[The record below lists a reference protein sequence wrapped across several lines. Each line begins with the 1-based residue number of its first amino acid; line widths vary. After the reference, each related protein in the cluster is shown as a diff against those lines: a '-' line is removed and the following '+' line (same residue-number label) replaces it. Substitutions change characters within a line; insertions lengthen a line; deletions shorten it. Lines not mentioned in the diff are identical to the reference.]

1 MPHHFFH
8 NLTFSHNYSELMLG
22 SKICSSLTCFMI
34 FFFMLFLL
42 LGPFF
47 PITFFLSSVDPSYFC
62 IILFLEDFNLV
73 KKPSYEYLL
82 LILKSFSVVS
92 FSLSPPWVI
101 EARLLCLDYH
111 CISII
116 LHSSCHILKVHRF
129 FEITESVIFTKN
141 SSIWIKCIINA
152 LILCMYNKNTLNK
165 TMFIFSH

>member
-1 MPHHFFH
+1 MFFSYMFH
-8 NLTFSHNYSELMLG
+8 DLF
-22 SKICSSLTCFMI
+22 

-129 FEITESVIFTKN
+129 FEITESFNFTKN
-141 SSIWIKCIINA
+141 NYILNLTLKNSFTGYWTLFWQFNSFKLLFHCNYDCCIWIISCQSN
-152 LILCMYNKNTLNK
+152 
-165 TMFIFSH
+165 